1 MFRDQIYLWVLCPV
15 IQFREGGGGLGWGS
29 VIRFICD
36 FMFSDLAKFMNTLDY
51 FVIFYV
57 Q

>member
-1 MFRDQIYLWVLCPV
+1 MIP
-15 IQFREGGGGLGWGS
+15 FREGGGGLGWGS

-51 FVIFYV
+51 FVIFMFSDFV
-57 Q
+57 KFMNTLF